1 MQTIKAFKTD
11 DGQIFESKQD
21 AEAHERHA
29 KFAAWYNEDPFTIT
43 RYGDEDFNIA
53 YEELTEW
60 LKRRN
65 ASIVRVEE
73 C

>member
-29 KFAAWYNEDPFTIT
+29 KFAAWYNEDN
-43 RYGDEDFNIA
+43 EDLEGACIKQVKLIKA
-53 YEELTEW
+53 QW
-60 LKRRN
+60 K
-65 ASIVRVEE
+65 
-73 C
+73 